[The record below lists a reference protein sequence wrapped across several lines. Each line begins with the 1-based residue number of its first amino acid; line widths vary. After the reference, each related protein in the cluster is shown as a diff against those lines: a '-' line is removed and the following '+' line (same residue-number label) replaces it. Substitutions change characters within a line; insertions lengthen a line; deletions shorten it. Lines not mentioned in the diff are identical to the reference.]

1 MWGSQLIS
9 VCVGGCFY
17 LKLSGTEAKEEEA
30 ELLDACVA
38 GATNQQRPFSLF
50 DIYKEELSRVSS

>member
-1 MWGSQLIS
+1 
-9 VCVGGCFY
+9 VGGCFY

-38 GATNQQRPFSLF
+38 GATNQQRPFSLSSL
-50 DIYKEELSRVSS
+50 IYTKKSCPGFLPGLF